1 MNILSRLVVV
11 SSCLL
16 AAAPALAK
24 VAGVTA
30 DGTWDC
36 ADTAGA
42 GIGTVVIANASYA
55 FILPD
60 GKVTPYGSL
69 KTYGLAE
76 QDLPA
81 FVILDGYLKDEMAAV
96 GLTMTGP
103 PGNEHDLSGEHFLK
117 LVISETDL
125 KFCTRRKAP

>member
-16 AAAPALAK
+16 AVSPALAK
-24 VAGVTA
+24 IAGVTA

-36 ADTAGA
+36 ADTAGSN
-42 GIGTVVIANASYA
+42 IGAVVIANASYA

-60 GKVTPYGSL
+60 GKVAPYGSL
-69 KTYGLAE
+69 KTYGLE
-76 QDLPA
+76 DQLLPA

-96 GLTMTGP
+96 GMTMTGP
-103 PGNEHDLSGEHFLK
+103 PGNEHDYSGEHFLK
-117 LVISETDL
+117 LVISETEL
-125 KFCTRRKAP
+125 VFCARRKSP